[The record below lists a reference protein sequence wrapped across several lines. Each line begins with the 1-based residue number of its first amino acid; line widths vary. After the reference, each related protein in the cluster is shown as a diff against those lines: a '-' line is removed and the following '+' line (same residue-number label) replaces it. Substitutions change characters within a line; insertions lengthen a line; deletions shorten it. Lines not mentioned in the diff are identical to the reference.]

1 VVVAL
6 RSNRIWTSYRGAA
19 VSLASMRHELAFLL
33 VAALLCALCAWHW
46 HRALQPRAPSRE

>member
-1 VVVAL
+1 MAL